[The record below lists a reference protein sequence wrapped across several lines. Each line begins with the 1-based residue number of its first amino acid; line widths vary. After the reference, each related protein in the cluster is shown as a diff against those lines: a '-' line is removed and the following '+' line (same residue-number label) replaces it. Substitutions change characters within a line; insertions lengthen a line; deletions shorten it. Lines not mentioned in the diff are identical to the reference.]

1 MKCLQREILYIVL
14 PYFNFCAFRRRR
26 ELFVDFVRRIQDR
39 PGIRIVVV
47 ECRSAA
53 PLPKMKVW
61 RHIRCT
67 SQSDIWIKES
77 LVNHGVQSLPNDW
90 TKMAWIDAD
99 ITFLNERWVEDTLDA
114 LDTWDVV
121 QMFHSALNLG
131 PSGDLTKVDKGFA
144 FMYRGSGTP
153 YTKTDRYGYWHPGY
167 AWACTRKAWAR
178 MNGLIDWAILG
189 SADRHMAMA
198 FIGKVL
204 DSAPGNIHK
213 NYKQLLV
220 DFQNR
225 VRNLKLSWIDGT
237 IVHHWH
243 GSLANRRYRE
253 RWDILTKLNYDPFI
267 DVGLTLTGVV
277 QLTASGERL
286 RKPIEEYFV
295 MRSEDD

>member
-1 MKCLQREILYIVL
+1 
-14 PYFNFCAFRRRR
+14 
-26 ELFVDFVRRIQDR
+26 
-39 PGIRIVVV
+39 
-47 ECRSAA
+47 
-53 PLPKMKVW
+53 
-61 RHIRCT
+61 
-67 SQSDIWIKES
+67 
-77 LVNHGVQSLPNDW
+77 
-90 TKMAWIDAD
+90 MAWIDAD